1 MYHQPSDF
9 MARATGVVDKCRVL
23 RDKVRN
29 AHSSRYILEHLDGV
43 SREICSVI
51 DSAEFTRNA
60 HYNQSYRQ
68 AADGAFEEISK
79 LIHDLNAD
87 SSLYEKLDDARSP
100 LQSLDAPTEDYLFAA
115 DLKREFETDGVHLST
130 QLKEELARLQERVMI
145 AEMSYGRNVQIT
157 EARELFTVL
166 LPPHLSELGAA
177 IKQFLEHNNIPQTE
191 ADAVGCP
198 EGAYPLV
205 MSVQA
210 SVVLISSID
219 VEEAR
224 RIIYM
229 AMRNANKENI
239 AGLGELIQ
247 SRHRLARHL
256 EFKSY
261 GHKYLANKIYK
272 TPTEVLDF
280 LRSTNELIAPQAKQE
295 FAQLLNTK
303 HQLDHN
309 KLYAAGDQGEPTS
322 ENAELNLWDMTYV
335 SAVDASRCNQSF
347 LRQLSP
353 YFPISTVLDGMCMI
367 ARELFGLDICV
378 SSRFDPGEAWCRVR
392 AQDGSPLLYKFLIRN
407 VGDSTVRAVVYF
419 DLFSRAHKF
428 SGAAHFNV
436 RSGCSNV
443 TPGAN
448 LVTSDSPSSDQ
459 KFWSESAD
467 YCLSFEELQ
476 TLYHEFGH
484 SLHSVLSVT
493 HYQHLAGTRGPPDFA
508 EIPSHLFEYFARDP
522 RVLSQWARHHCTGEP
537 IPHDLLLA
545 LGDHRNPHAAMQTQ
559 LQLLYAA
566 VDQVSNT
573 NKLHVEFLKD
583 TYAQPVPAEGGQAEE
598 LSVLN
603 LRMHN
608 HFVGYG
614 GGYYCYTFSKMC
626 AAQIWEHHLAADPLN
641 RQKGSLLHDKL
652 FCQGGALTAE
662 GTY

>member
-1 MYHQPSDF
+1 M
-9 MARATGVVDKCRVL
+9 
-23 RDKVRN
+23 
-29 AHSSRYILEHLDGV
+29 
-43 SREICSVI
+43 I

-87 SSLYEKLDDARSP
+87 SSLYEKLDYVFKTLPGVKNGVAEARSP

-130 QLKEELARLQERVMI
+130 QLKEELARLQVMQHISTVAAMWICFLISYLHQERVMI

-210 SVVLISSID
+210 SVVLIASID

-280 LRSTNELIAPQAKQE
+280 IRSTNELIAPQAKQE

-459 KFWSESAD
+459 KLYIERQTPVVVLAMSLHHPAGDERHVEEEKAGEPVEGEIGDGGENQTSWSESAD

-508 EIPSHLFEYFARDP
+508 E
-522 RVLSQWARHHCTGEP
+522 V
-537 IPHDLLLA
+537 
-545 LGDHRNPHAAMQTQ
+545 
-559 LQLLYAA
+559 
-566 VDQVSNT
+566 
-573 NKLHVEFLKD
+573 
-583 TYAQPVPAEGGQAEE
+583 
-598 LSVLN
+598 
-603 LRMHN
+603 
-608 HFVGYG
+608 
-614 GGYYCYTFSKMC
+614 
-626 AAQIWEHHLAADPLN
+626 
-641 RQKGSLLHDKL
+641 
-652 FCQGGALTAE
+652 
-662 GTY
+662 